1 MNAKRLFAL
10 SGRENKMSDLKY
22 DDIMSILRQRD
33 ILPNLFDLSRIVE
46 PESGKLVE
54 LRCGVLQ
61 ETKVSCNDVFGSDA
75 RCRNC
80 TSLRAHYSNETVV
93 KLEYAS
99 GAVLLILSIP
109 LEIQGR
115 LLVVELAKD
124 ITKSMTV
131 DVRDSLFAGE
141 VPSIINKL
149 NKMAA
154 TDPLT
159 GLQKRRTLDER
170 LAVSL
175 DNCRQMGL
183 PLSLAMIDIDHFK
196 RVNDTYG
203 HQSGDEVIKGV
214 AGVIKSYVRRD
225 SDFAVRYGGEE
236 ILLCLPGVSLS
247 DCRLIC
253 ARIHTQ
259 IEQTAFACE
268 GHSIRVT
275 VSMGVAGL
283 DDDTTTTAEKLIAL
297 ADERLYTAKNTGRN
311 KIVSE

>member
-1 MNAKRLFAL
+1 MNANRLFAL
-10 SGRENKMSDLKY
+10 SGRKNKMSDIKY

-54 LRCGVLQ
+54 LNCGALQ

-93 KLEYAS
+93 KLEYAG

-109 LEIQGR
+109 VEIQGR

-159 GLQKRRTLDER
+159 GLQNRRTLDER

-283 DDDTTTTAEKLIAL
+283 DDDITTAEKLIAL
-297 ADERLYTAKNTGRN
+297 ADERLYIAKNTGRN

>member
-1 MNAKRLFAL
+1 
-10 SGRENKMSDLKY
+10 MSDIKY
-22 DDIMSILRQRD
+22 DDVMSILRQRD

-54 LRCGVLQ
+54 LHCGALQ
-61 ETKVSCNDVFGSDA
+61 ETKVSCNDVFGSDT

-93 KLEYAS
+93 KLEYAG

-109 LEIQGR
+109 VEIQGR

-131 DVRDSLFAGE
+131 DVRDSVFTGE

-159 GLQKRRTLDER
+159 GLQNRRTLDER
-170 LAVSL
+170 LTASL
-175 DNCRQMGL
+175 RNCRELGL

-203 HQSGDEVIKGV
+203 HPCGDEVLKGV
-214 AGVIKSYVRRD
+214 AEIIKSYVRRD

-236 ILLCLPGVSLS
+236 ILLCLPGVSLN
-247 DCRLIC
+247 DCRLVC

-268 GHSIRVT
+268 GHTIKVA
-275 VSMGVAGL
+275 VSMGVAAL
-283 DDDTTTTAEKLIAL
+283 DDKTATPDALIAL
-297 ADERLYTAKNTGRN
+297 ADERLYTAKTTGRN
-311 KIVSE
+311 KIISE

>member
-1 MNAKRLFAL
+1 
-10 SGRENKMSDLKY
+10 MSDIKY
-22 DDIMSILRQRD
+22 NDVMSILRQRD

-54 LRCGVLQ
+54 INCGALH

-80 TSLRAHYSNETVV
+80 TSLRAHYSKETVV
-93 KLEYAS
+93 KLEYANS
-99 GAVLLILSIP
+99 AVLLILSIP
-109 LEIQGR
+109 VEIQGR

-159 GLQKRRTLDER
+159 GLQNRRTLDER

-283 DDDTTTTAEKLIAL
+283 DDDITTAEKLIAL
-297 ADERLYTAKNTGRN
+297 ADERLYIAKNTGRN

>member
-1 MNAKRLFAL
+1 MNANRLFAL
-10 SGRENKMSDLKY
+10 SGRKNKMSDIKY

-54 LRCGVLQ
+54 LCHGALQ
-61 ETKVSCNDVFGSDA
+61 ETKVSCNDVFGSDV

-80 TSLRAHYSNETVV
+80 TSLRAHYSKETVV
-93 KLEYAS
+93 KLEYANS
-99 GAVLLILSIP
+99 AVLLILSIP
-109 LEIQGR
+109 VEIQGR

-159 GLQKRRTLDER
+159 GLQNRRTLDER

-283 DDDTTTTAEKLIAL
+283 DDDITTAEKLIAL
-297 ADERLYTAKNTGRN
+297 ADERLYIAKNTGRN

>member
-1 MNAKRLFAL
+1 MNANRLFAL
-10 SGRENKMSDLKY
+10 SGRKNKMSDIKY

-54 LRCGVLQ
+54 LNCGALQ

-93 KLEYAS
+93 KLEYAG

-109 LEIQGR
+109 VEIQGR

-159 GLQKRRTLDER
+159 GLQNRRTLDER

-203 HQSGDEVIKGV
+203 HQCGDEVIKGV

-283 DDDTTTTAEKLIAL
+283 DDDITTAEKLIAL

>member
-1 MNAKRLFAL
+1 MNANRLFAL
-10 SGRENKMSDLKY
+10 SGRKNKMSDIKY

-54 LRCGVLQ
+54 LNCGALQ

-93 KLEYAS
+93 KLEYANS
-99 GAVLLILSIP
+99 AVLLILSIP
-109 LEIQGR
+109 VEIQGR

-159 GLQKRRTLDER
+159 GLQNRRTLDER
-170 LAVSL
+170 LAGSL

-203 HQSGDEVIKGV
+203 HQCGDEVIKGV

-259 IEQTAFACE
+259 IEQTAFDCE
-268 GHSIRVT
+268 GHTIRVT

-283 DDDTTTTAEKLIAL
+283 DDDTTTAEKLIAL

>member
-1 MNAKRLFAL
+1 MNANRLFAL
-10 SGRENKMSDLKY
+10 SGRKNKMSDIKY

-54 LRCGVLQ
+54 LNCGALQ

-93 KLEYAS
+93 KLEYANS
-99 GAVLLILSIP
+99 AVLLILSIP
-109 LEIQGR
+109 VEIQGR

-159 GLQKRRTLDER
+159 GLQNRRTLDER

-236 ILLCLPGVSLS
+236 ILLCLPGVSLI

-283 DDDTTTTAEKLIAL
+283 DDDITTAEKLIAL
-297 ADERLYTAKNTGRN
+297 ADERLYIAKNTGRN